1 MIDFTTLENAIK
13 EVIKENGNQ
22 EITGS
27 VLQQTLLAVLN
38 SIKEQTNQELT
49 QIDTDLD
56 DKISNVNV
64 GEVDNFA
71 SANGFYSDM
80 KEQYFYILDSEPLAI
95 GDAYNTQA
103 DAGDIDLAFLKR
115 DMPNMIIALHDL
127 RQLYEPGDEIP
138 LSEFF
143 DINDENSFYAAAP
156 RKRLLE
162 YARNGSRIFV
172 YDSSTAFVTPIST
185 TIVNN
190 GDEIDI
196 RASDFSTIP
205 GPGGTNYGWCLVLEF
220 HLTTETVIYHY
231 SEL

>member
-1 MIDFTTLENAIK
+1 MIDFTILENAIK
-13 EVIKENGNQ
+13 DVIKENGNQ
-22 EITGS
+22 EITGEI
-27 VLQQTLLAVLN
+27 LQNALLAMLT

-49 QIDTDLD
+49 QIDTD
-56 DKISNVNV
+56 KISNVNA
-64 GEVDNFA
+64 GKVDNFA
-71 SANGFYSDM
+71 SANGFYSEN
-80 KEQYFYILDSEPLAI
+80 KEQYFYILDSEPAAV

-103 DAGDIDLAFLKR
+103 NVGDIDLAFLKR
-115 DMPNMIIALHDL
+115 DMPNMIIALNDL

-138 LSEFF
+138 FSEFF
-143 DINDENSFYAAAP
+143 DINDENSFYADAP

-172 YDSSTAFVTPIST
+172 YDSATSFTVPISAA
-185 TIVNN
+185 IING

-205 GPGGTNYGWCLVLEF
+205 GAGGTDYGWCLVLKF

>member
-13 EVIKENGNQ
+13 DVIKENGNQ
-22 EITGS
+22 EITGEI
-27 VLQQTLLAVLN
+27 LQNALLAMLT

-71 SANGFYSDM
+71 SANGLYSEK
-80 KEQYFYILDSEPLAI
+80 KEQYFYILDSEPSAVA
-95 GDAYNTQA
+95 DAYNTQA
-103 DAGDIDLAFLKR
+103 DAGNIDLAFLKR

-127 RQLYEPGDEIP
+127 RQYEPGDEIP
-138 LSEFF
+138 FSEFF
-143 DINDENSFYAAAP
+143 DINDENGFYADAP

-162 YARNGSRIFV
+162 YAKNGSRITI
-172 YDSSTAFVTPIST
+172 YDSNKTFNAPIST
-185 TIVNN
+185 TIIDG
-190 GDEIDI
+190 GDEIEI